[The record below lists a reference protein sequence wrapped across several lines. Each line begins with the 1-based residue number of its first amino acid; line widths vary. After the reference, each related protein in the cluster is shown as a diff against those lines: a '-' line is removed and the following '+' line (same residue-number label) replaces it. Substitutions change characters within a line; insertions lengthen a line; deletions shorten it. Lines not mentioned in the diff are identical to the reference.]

1 MDHCGGTLSEAI
13 MRPEYSCNSSDG
25 SNFSE
30 EISDH
35 SSAAAGSEDFVTQDE
50 NTAATLSA
58 DMQDNERILRCF
70 YNALASGNTVL
81 VNSLLAKDLDLWF
94 RGPPF
99 HQHMSKLLTGIF
111 SFRSVTLIPSS
122 ILATRNIVIVGGES
136 VCQEVAWVHIW
147 TVKEGKLVQLQEYW
161 NTAVSINSS
170 ACLTSDSCCSKR
182 QLPLQSTSPIVWQ
195 SKLWCYKGVGHIS
208 QLFVHLYFQP
218 FS

>member
-1 MDHCGGTLSEAI
+1 

-25 SNFSE
+25 SNFPE

-35 SSAAAGSEDFVTQDE
+35 SSATAGSEDFVTEDE
-50 NTAATLSA
+50 NTAATLFA

-94 RGPPF
+94 HGPPC
-99 HQHMSKLLTGIF
+99 HQHMSKLLTGII

-122 ILATRNIVIVGGES
+122 ILATHNIVIVEGES
-136 VCQEVAWVHIW
+136 FCQEVAWVHIW

-182 QLPLQSTSPIVWQ
+182 QLPLQSTSPIIWQ
-195 SKLWCYKGVGHIS
+195 SKLWHDVNNTKPGLI
-208 QLFVHLYFQP
+208 LTI
-218 FS
+218 